1 MSLVD
6 ARIERELADALED
19 LETLFKN
26 PEVLA
31 ALTEEG
37 LNASLALVATHGL
50 RAYLL
55 GEKIAAAEDFE
66 TVAEE
71 IRVRAAGPVQ
81 GSS

>member
-1 MSLVD
+1 MD
-6 ARIERELADALED
+6 TRIARELADALED

-26 PEVLA
+26 PEVTA
-31 ALTEEG
+31 AMTDDG

-55 GEKIAAAEDFE
+55 GSKLAAAEDFE

-71 IRVRAAGPVQ
+71 IRLRAAGPTV
-81 GSS
+81 GSVS

>member
-1 MSLVD
+1 VD
-6 ARIERELADALED
+6 PRIARELADALED

-37 LNASLALVATHGL
+37 VNASLALVATQGI
-50 RAYLL
+50 RGYLL
-55 GEKIAAAEDFE
+55 GNKTEAAEDFE

-71 IRVRAAGPVQ
+71 IRARLAGPVQ
-81 GSS
+81 GSA